1 MLMIMIAI
9 SGACFEASALYE
21 DRSDHRD
28 HDDRFDNS
36 VIVDGVDVSIYQD
49 GKIDWSSAK
58 ESGID
63 FAIMRVTLTRNK
75 TGKLE
80 ADNSFE
86 HNYKEASD
94 AAKGAIFTKFAKEI
108 AVAVKA
114 GGADPNGNSRLKVVV
129 AKAKAANMPND
140 NINRAIKKA
149 AEAGEGDDYEEITYE
164 GYGPAGVAIMAKAL
178 TNNRNRT
185 AADVRH
191 IFDKN
196 GGNLGVDG
204 SVSFLFEEKG
214 TILVS
219 KEDFE
224 DEDQVMGD
232 ALDCGASDF
241 DSDDDYYIIST
252 SPSDFYS
259 VRDALEAKG
268 YTFADETLGPVAITT
283 TEVTDPEAVERL
295 EKMLDM
301 FDENEDVQEV
311 YHNWNG

>member
-1 MLMIMIAI
+1 M
-9 SGACFEASALYE
+9 SGHSKWNNIK
-21 DRSDHRD
+21 R
-28 HDDRFDNS
+28 
-36 VIVDGVDVSIYQD
+36 
-49 GKIDWSSAK
+49 K
-58 ESGID
+58 
-63 FAIMRVTLTRNK
+63 
-75 TGKLE
+75 
-80 ADNSFE
+80 
-86 HNYKEASD
+86 KEASD

-114 GGADPNGNSRLKVVV
+114 GGPDVNGNSRLKVVV

-164 GYGPAGVAIMAKAL
+164 GYGPAGVAVMAKAL

-214 TILVS
+214 TILIS

-224 DEDQVMGD
+224 DEDAVMGD
-232 ALDCGASDF
+232 ALDSGASDF
-241 DSDDDYYIIST
+241 DSDDDFYIIT
-252 SPSDFYS
+252 TAPSDFYS

-283 TEVTDPEAVERL
+283 TDVTDPEAVEKL

-301 FDENEDVQEV
+301 FEENEDVQEV